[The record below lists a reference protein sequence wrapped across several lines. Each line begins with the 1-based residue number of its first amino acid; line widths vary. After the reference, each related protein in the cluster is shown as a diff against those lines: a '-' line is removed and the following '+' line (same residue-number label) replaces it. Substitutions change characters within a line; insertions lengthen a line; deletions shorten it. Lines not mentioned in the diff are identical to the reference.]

1 MKIKMLALCVLLGA
15 SALAYADEAKMKEGT
30 ADKMKPGAAK
40 LTDAEQKILS
50 HNHHV
55 NMMEIDAG
63 QYAQKNA
70 SAAAVKEYAK
80 TVVADHQR
88 LDRDLVAFGKKNGV
102 SKIAKMMPMSDEEKR
117 MHEES
122 MSSMAKMKKMKRA
135 ELDRAFLSM
144 MVTNH
149 ETELG
154 KLDSTIAEAQNADLK
169 KMLEDT
175 RPVLQRHVD
184 KARELQKQAEQVGSI
199 DEGDMSRDRDKSRD
213 KNQNQ
218 PVAPTP

>member
-1 MKIKMLALCVLLGA
+1 MKIKTLALCFLLGA
-15 SALAYADEAKMKEGT
+15 SALAYADDAKMKEGT

-40 LTDAEQKILS
+40 LSEAEQKILS
-50 HNHHV
+50 HRHHV

-70 SAAAVKEYAK
+70 GAPAVKAFAK
-80 TVVADHQR
+80 TVVSDHQK
-88 LDRDLVAFGKKNGV
+88 LDRDIVAFGKKRGV
-102 SKIAKMMPMSDEEKR
+102 SKIAKMMPMTEEEKR
-117 MHEES
+117 MHDES
-122 MSSMAKMKKMKRA
+122 MASMAKMKKMKGA

-144 MVTNH
+144 VVTNH
-149 ETELG
+149 EMELG
-154 KLDSTIAEAQNADLK
+154 KLDSTIAEAQDPDLK

-184 KARELQKQAEQVGSI
+184 KARELQKQTEQVGSI
-199 DEGDMSRDRDKSRD
+199 EGESRDRSRD

>member
-1 MKIKMLALCVLLGA
+1 MKINTLALCVLLGA
-15 SALAYADEAKMKEGT
+15 SALAHADDAKMKDQEGT
-30 ADKMKPGAAK
+30 SDKMKPGAAK

-50 HNHHV
+50 HEHLV
-55 NMMEIDAG
+55 NTMQIEAG

-70 SAAAVKEYAK
+70 KAPAVKDYAK
-80 TVVADHQR
+80 TVISDHQK
-88 LDRDLVAFGKKNGV
+88 LDRDIVAFGKKYGITKI
-102 SKIAKMMPMSDEEKR
+102 SKTMTMSDDEKR
-117 MHEES
+117 MHDEQ
-122 MSSMAKMKKMKRA
+122 MSSMAKMKKMKGA

-144 MVTNH
+144 MVTSH

-154 KLDSTIAEAQNADLK
+154 KVDSTIAEVQNPDLK
-169 KMLEDT
+169 KLLEDS
-175 RPVLQRHVD
+175 RPVLQRHAD

-199 DEGDMSRDRDKSRD
+199 EGENRDMSRD